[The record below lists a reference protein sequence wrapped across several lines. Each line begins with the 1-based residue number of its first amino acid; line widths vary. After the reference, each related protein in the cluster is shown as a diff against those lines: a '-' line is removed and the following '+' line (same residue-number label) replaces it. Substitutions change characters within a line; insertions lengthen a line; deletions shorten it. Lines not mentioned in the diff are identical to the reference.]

1 MEKIDGKK
9 QLNIKKALDFLKN
22 ADNLK
27 KFISLDDIEEV
38 KTFFKDN
45 NIDVS
50 NEDIIEVGYAIEG
63 IFNDKS
69 VENVSGGVTLEVGV
83 AAVCGS
89 LGIIWDAI
97 DFQCSGWGQDLY
109 KCIYNENSPMKSQAI
124 AAGMGGVS
132 HVVSGAAFAGAGYGA
147 VKFVKWL
154 KNKKGD
160 K

>member
-1 MEKIDGKK
+1 MEKMDEKK
-9 QLNIKKALDFLKN
+9 QLNIKKALSFLKKS
-22 ADNLK
+22 DNLK
-27 KFISLDDIEEV
+27 KFISLDNIEEV
-38 KTFFKDN
+38 RTFFKDS
-45 NIDVS
+45 NISVS
-50 NEDIIEVGYAIEG
+50 NEDIIEIGYAVEG
-63 IFNDKS
+63 IINEKS
-69 VENVSGGVTLEVGV
+69 IENVSGGVTSEVVV

-97 DFQCSGWGQDLY
+97 NFQCSGWGQNLY
-109 KCIYNENSPMKSQAI
+109 RCIYNENSPMKSQAI